1 MSYWDTLRIH
11 GGRRTGLVARAAVL
25 AALVALVVFTHPE
38 SLRHGVDLPLWL
50 AAAAGAGVWAARLRR
65 GLREV
70 AWGGYYGAWMALASL
85 VVHGQQSPEH
95 THWWGLYTVGA
106 LTAALELPTLPAFL
120 GLGTWGLLTNLQ
132 AHLGHHATEM
142 ASPGFWV
149 ANGLVGIAFGMA
161 VFGVRRLYALHK
173 ESLTDPLTGIGNRRA
188 LYQAVAAAWERAR
201 TKGGRFSLLL
211 LDLDNFKSINDNL
224 GHEAGDRVLQSFA
237 KSMAE
242 ALRAYGTFCRYG
254 GDEFAVTLLDTGAEE
269 AAAVAERLRQ
279 RTAELADHQAGG
291 IALTVSVGVA
301 AYPDHGRT
309 PQELIRSAD
318 RALLYGAKL
327 GGRNR
332 VALAVALPGLDGWEQ
347 IRQDLPAEALPLL
360 VVMATVG
367 GETADHVVRV
377 AALGAEVGR
386 VLQRDEEELRLLR
399 QAAILHDV
407 GKIAVPRRIL
417 DKPGPLSET
426 ERRQVRQHTELGA
439 FMVANLG
446 LDARVVEAVRHHHER
461 WDGKGYPDGLSGEAI
476 PILARILATVDAY
489 DAMTMPR
496 PYRPPR
502 TPEEALEELRRCS
515 GSQFDP
521 RVVGA
526 VWDVVTRSLPARYGS
541 VIGNPRAARGL

>member
-1 MSYWDTLRIH
+1 MAYGDTLRDC
-11 GGRRTGLVARAAVL
+11 GGRQAGLAARAAALFV
-25 AALVALVVFTHPE
+25 LVALVVFTHPE
-38 SLRHGVDLPLWL
+38 SLRHGVDIPLWL
-50 AAAAGAGVWAARLRR
+50 AAAAGGGLWAVGLRR
-65 GLREV
+65 GQREV
-70 AWGGYYGAWMALASL
+70 AWGGYYVAWMALASL
-85 VVHGQQSPEH
+85 VVHGHRPPEH
-95 THWWGLYTVGA
+95 AYWWGLYTVGV

-132 AHLGHHATEM
+132 AHLGHHPAEM
-142 ASPGFWV
+142 RSLGFWV
-149 ANGLVGIAFGMA
+149 ANWLVGLAFGVA
-161 VFGVRRLYALHK
+161 VFGVRRLYALQR

-188 LYQAVAAAWERAR
+188 LYQAVMAAWERAR
-201 TKGGRFSLLL
+201 KKGGRFSLLL

-224 GHEAGDRVLQSFA
+224 GHEGGDRVLQRFA
-237 KSMAE
+237 RGMAE
-242 ALRAYGTFCRYG
+242 ALRPYGTFCRYG
-254 GDEFAVTLLDTGAEE
+254 GDEFAVTLLDTGAAE
-269 AAAVAERLRQ
+269 AAALAERLRQ
-279 RTAELADHQAGG
+279 RTAELADHQAGENG
-291 IALTVSVGVA
+291 LTVSVGVA

-327 GGRNR
+327 GGCNR

-347 IRQDLPAEALPLL
+347 IRQDLPAEAWPLL

-399 QAAILHDV
+399 QAALLHDV

-426 ERRQVRQHTELGA
+426 ERRQVRQHAELGA

-446 LDARVVEAVRHHHER
+446 LDPRTVQAVRHHHER

-502 TPEEALEELRRCS
+502 TPEEALEELRRGS

-521 RVVGA
+521 RVVGP
-526 VWDVVTRSLPARYGS
+526 VWDIVTRSLPARYGS
-541 VIGNPRAARGL
+541 VVSHP